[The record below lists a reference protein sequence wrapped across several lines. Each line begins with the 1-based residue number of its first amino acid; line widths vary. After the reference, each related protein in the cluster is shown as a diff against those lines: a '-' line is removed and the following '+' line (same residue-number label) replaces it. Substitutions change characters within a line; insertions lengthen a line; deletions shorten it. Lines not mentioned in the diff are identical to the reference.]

1 MHDSEHCNRYSFQQ
15 TVKIRT
21 EFDTFDVFYYDIKFH
36 ETLIEEKLMD
46 YYIVRFYCHILPV
59 KMIRISSNYH
69 SHLKKSL
76 REAQE
81 AGLREHN
88 RLKTYVQVL

>member
-36 ETLIEEKLMD
+36 ETLIEEKLMN
-46 YYIVRFYCHILPV
+46 YYI
-59 KMIRISSNYH
+59 
-69 SHLKKSL
+69 
-76 REAQE
+76 Q
-81 AGLREHN
+81 
-88 RLKTYVQVL
+88 